1 MVLHHVLGV
10 ELYVLELLKRLS
22 VVAIQVVGPPSHL
35 LEPHSLI
42 VMDAH
47 VIAAVLYEEV
57 HDSYALVNTAVL

>member
-10 ELYVLELLKRLS
+10 ELYVLELLKGLS

-47 VIAAVLYEEV
+47 VITAVLYEKV